1 MPLAF
6 DLGVASDQEYEN
18 AIKIDDTVADLDI
31 FGFNYFMG
39 DNVSNVSNFD
49 YDDGNLG
56 VASGKIES
64 GLSTVYG
71 SRWSDWIV
79 GGDADQQ
86 FISFDGNDRI
96 YADGGFD
103 TVLFN
108 GDAGEFSFKLGD
120 DYSGA
125 SALPGDFVGL
135 GIGED
140 RTSIIWRSPSD
151 PNLEVVISQPGYPYA
166 PNSGQEF
173 SAQDFYQNGRS
184 AVAKL
189 DDGNLVAVYS
199 RYTEAN
205 DGSHLFAQVFNPDS
219 GSFWALNWS

>member
-1 MPLAF
+1 M
-6 DLGVASDQEYEN
+6 D
-18 AIKIDDTVADLDI
+18 
-31 FGFNYFMG
+31 
-39 DNVSNVSNFD
+39 
-49 YDDGNLG
+49 
-56 VASGKIES
+56 
-64 GLSTVYG
+64 
-71 SRWSDWIV
+71 R

-120 DYSGA
+120 DYSGV

-166 PNSGQEF
+166 HQWQEF
-173 SAQDFYQNGRS
+173 SAQDFYQNGVQLS
-184 AVAKL
+184 Q
-189 DDGNLVAVYS
+189 N
-199 RYTEAN
+199 
-205 DGSHLFAQVFNPDS
+205 
-219 GSFWALNWS
+219 

>member
-1 MPLAF
+1 MSF
-6 DLGVASDQEYEN
+6 DLGGLASDQEYEN

-108 GDAGEFSFKLGD
+108 GDAGSSASSLEMIIRARVRFKRLCWTW
-120 DYSGA
+120 Y
-125 SALPGDFVGL
+125 
-135 GIGED
+135 
-140 RTSIIWRSPSD
+140 W
-151 PNLEVVISQPGYPYA
+151 
-166 PNSGQEF
+166 
-173 SAQDFYQNGRS
+173 
-184 AVAKL
+184 
-189 DDGNLVAVYS
+189 
-199 RYTEAN
+199 
-205 DGSHLFAQVFNPDS
+205 
-219 GSFWALNWS
+219 